1 MMFPDQSKSTDHTV
15 VHQVSSVNEG
25 KYICKGNNTSDGVPY
40 SNTNYT
46 WVRICEYNKHFQR
59 FYSFSEFLLIFRVF
73 NRFQSFY
80 SFSEFLRIFA

>member
-25 KYICKGNNTSDGVPY
+25 KYVCKGNNTSDGVPY

-46 WVRICEYNKHFQR
+46 WVRICEYNKL
-59 FYSFSEFLLIFRVF
+59 SFSEILLISEFLLIFRDF
-73 NRFQSFY
+73 NHF
-80 SFSEFLRIFA
+80 